1 MSIDVT
7 KKTFNFM
14 LSNFEM
20 ANKEMPP
27 NFKSLNW
34 DAFPNG
40 YSDLIKT
47 EEIWPHMLRNA
58 LTMGFND
65 ALLSI
70 SNKRF
75 KTGNL

>member
-1 MSIDVT
+1 MSIDAT

-20 ANKEMPP
+20 ASKEMPH

-40 YSDLIKT
+40 YSDLIKSKKFGPVCS
-47 EEIWPHMLRNA
+47 EML
-58 LTMGFND
+58 
-65 ALLSI
+65 
-70 SNKRF
+70 
-75 KTGNL
+75 